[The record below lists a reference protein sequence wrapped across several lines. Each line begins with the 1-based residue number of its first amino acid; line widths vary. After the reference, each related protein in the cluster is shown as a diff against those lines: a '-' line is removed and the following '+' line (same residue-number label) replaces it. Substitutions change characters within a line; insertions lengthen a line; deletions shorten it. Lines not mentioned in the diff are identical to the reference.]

1 MDTEMS
7 QESRQEV
14 LAKLRRSYAQAGLRY
29 KAKLLDQAVELFG
42 YHRKAA
48 IRALGGRRPAKKA
61 GSAAAVIGRPREYDP
76 PALLPVIKPIWFGA
90 FQPCGTRLHALLPE
104 WLPGL

>member
-7 QESRQEV
+7 RESRQEV
-14 LAKLRRSYAQAGLRY
+14 LAKLRRSYAQAGPRY

-48 IRALGGRRPAKKA
+48 IRVLGGRRPAKKA
-61 GSAAAVIGRPREYDP
+61 PERARDHRAV
-76 PALLPVIKPIWFGA
+76 
-90 FQPCGTRLHALLPE
+90 
-104 WLPGL
+104 PGV